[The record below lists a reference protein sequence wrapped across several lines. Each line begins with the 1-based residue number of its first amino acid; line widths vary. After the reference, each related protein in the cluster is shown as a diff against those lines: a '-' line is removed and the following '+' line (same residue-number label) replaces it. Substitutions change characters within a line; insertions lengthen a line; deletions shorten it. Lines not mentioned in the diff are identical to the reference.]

1 MKFLEALLP
10 KVYITLIPTEMG
22 TQLYGELRK
31 NSKTLKRFDMQLF
44 EQKSELF
51 EAVKRLKR
59 ESALNY
65 VVLLESEAEHGLL
78 LEDKVEDLSSIE
90 TITVA
95 NVFELYLRKDD
106 LHERQQAFKTIGLD
120 FIFSPFSLLYNFY
133 EKRIQSSDGLY
144 LLLEEERMVVAVMKN
159 GVMIFSEQHGMQEAL
174 HLVDTTKTI
183 DVYVET
189 IQKVIK
195 AFYERKVDETMFI
208 EKLFIADTIGFDI
221 ALENRLEE
229 VLFVEVDKQN
239 INLAHELI
247 LLSEKELV

>member
-10 KVYITLIPTEMG
+10 KVYITLIPIEMG

-31 NSKTLKRFDMQLF
+31 HSKVLKRFDMQLF
-44 EQKSELF
+44 EKKNELF
-51 EAVKRLKR
+51 VAVQRLKR
-59 ESALNY
+59 ESALSY
-65 VVLLESEAEHGLL
+65 VALLESEADHGLFI
-78 LEDKVEDLSSIE
+78 DDGVVELSSIE
-90 TITVA
+90 KVNVA
-95 NVFELYLRKDD
+95 NAFELYLRKDD
-106 LHERQQAFKTIGLD
+106 LHERQKAFKTIGLD

-133 EKRIQSSDGLY
+133 EKRIRSNDGLY
-144 LLLEEERMVVAVMKN
+144 LLLEEERMVAAVMKN
-159 GVMIFSEQHGMQEAL
+159 GVMLFSEQHGMQEAL

-221 ALENRLEE
+221 TLENRLEE

-239 INLAHELI
+239 INLAHELV